1 MKSIVLAGLRIQE
14 NEAEWEQ
21 KLSEAAMLCKACGM
35 EVKAR
40 VSQKGQKTHPRT
52 LIGSGKV
59 AELKQISAAEQAEG
73 VVFINELSGI
83 QLRNLIQELAL
94 SVIDRSALILE
105 IFEQRARTRQARLQV
120 EAARLAYQLP
130 RLVLG
135 QIHADQ
141 QQGGGVRNRG
151 AGETRLE
158 RSRRTIEKQIRDLH
172 AQLKQ
177 LQLQQSVQSRK
188 RRRSGLK
195 QVCLIGYSNAGKSS
209 LMNALLTFRSISPT
223 KQVDAADQLF
233 ATLDSAT
240 RRIKLAGRAEILLSD
255 TVGFVRDL
263 PDFLLDAFE
272 STLQEIQEADLLL
285 EVIDASDPQW
295 EFQHEVVMQTLRRL
309 QVLQLDRLLVFNK
322 ADRVEQWPRKD
333 GILISCQT
341 GQGLEELIQE
351 LLLRLDLTS
360 LAKPEIGD
368 EFLSEL
374 SYNED
379 ERGE

>member
-1 MKSIVLAGLRIQE
+1 
-14 NEAEWEQ
+14 
-21 KLSEAAMLCKACGM
+21 
-35 EVKAR
+35 
-40 VSQKGQKTHPRT
+40 
-52 LIGSGKV
+52 
-59 AELKQISAAEQAEG
+59 
-73 VVFINELSGI
+73 
-83 QLRNLIQELAL
+83 
-94 SVIDRSALILE
+94 
-105 IFEQRARTRQARLQV
+105 
-120 EAARLAYQLP
+120 
-130 RLVLG
+130 
-135 QIHADQ
+135 
-141 QQGGGVRNRG
+141 
-151 AGETRLE
+151 
-158 RSRRTIEKQIRDLH
+158 
-172 AQLKQ
+172 
-177 LQLQQSVQSRK
+177 
-188 RRRSGLK
+188 
-195 QVCLIGYSNAGKSS
+195 
-209 LMNALLTFRSISPT
+209 MNALLTFRSISPT

>member
-14 NEAEWEQ
+14 TEAEWEQ
-21 KLSEAAMLCKACGM
+21 KLSEAALLCEACGR
-35 EVKAR
+35 EVKAS
-40 VSQKGQKTHPRT
+40 VSQKGQKSHPRT

-59 AELKQISAAEQAEG
+59 AELKQISMAEQAEG
-73 VVFINELSGI
+73 VVFVNELSGI
-83 QLRNLIQELAL
+83 QLRNLSQELDL
-94 SVIDRSALILE
+94 SVMDRSALILE

-130 RLVLG
+130 HLVLG

-158 RSRRTIEKQIRDLH
+158 RSRRTIEKQIRDIH
-172 AQLKQ
+172 VQLKQ
-177 LQLQQSVQSRK
+177 LQVQQSVQSRK

-195 QVCLIGYSNAGKSS
+195 RVCLIGYSNAGKSS
-209 LMNALLTFRSISPT
+209 LMNSLLTFRSISPA
-223 KQVDAADQLF
+223 KQVAAADQLF

-295 EFQHEVVMQTLRRL
+295 EHQHEVVMQTLRRL

-333 GILISCQT
+333 GILISCQI

>member
-83 QLRNLIQELAL
+83 QLRNLSQELAL

-158 RSRRTIEKQIRDLH
+158 RSRRTIEKQIRDIRVELE
-172 AQLKQ
+172 QLK
-177 LQLQQSVQSRK
+177 LQQAVQSR
-188 RRRSGLK
+188 RRRLSGLPR
-195 QVCLIGYSNAGKSS
+195 VCLIGYSNAGKSS
-209 LMNALLTFRSISPT
+209 LMNALLSVRSVAPA
-223 KQVDAADQLF
+223 KQVAAVDQLF

-272 STLQEIQEADLLL
+272 STLQEIQEADLLI

-295 EFQHEVVMQTLRRL
+295 EIQHEIVTQTLRRL
-309 QVLQLDRLLVFNK
+309 HALSIERLTVYNK
-322 ADRVEQWPRKD
+322 ADQIPQWERQD
-333 GILISCQT
+333 GILLSCLT
-341 GQGLEELIQE
+341 GQGMDALIGE
-351 LLLRLDLTS
+351 LLVRLNLSAS
-360 LAKPEIGD
+360 LSPEIGD
-368 EFLSEL
+368 EFSAQVG
-374 SYNED
+374 YNED

>member
-83 QLRNLIQELAL
+83 QLRNLSQELAL

-341 GQGLEELIQE
+341 GQGLEELIQ
-351 LLLRLDLTS
+351 
-360 LAKPEIGD
+360 
-368 EFLSEL
+368 
-374 SYNED
+374 
-379 ERGE
+379 